1 MTAARALLITTC
13 LLALGGCSMFGSNE
27 NEPLEFCSI
36 ELKPLADLNPN
47 DRGEP
52 TPVDV
57 RIYPLFTPNAFTQA
71 SFEELWVKEDEVL
84 GASMAQKPELITLEP
99 SPEDKKGVFKK
110 IKMFG
115 GHYVGLMALYQG
127 QSGDGL
133 EERKICVEA
142 KIADGQRFEFTGHR
156 IVLVGG
162 GALDDASGEG
172 EGGEGAEDGEGAADD
187 DEDADDE
194 GADDDGAD
202 ADAEGDDGAEG
213 ADDAADGEDE

>member
-1 MTAARALLITTC
+1 MTASRALLITTC
-13 LLALGGCSMFGSNE
+13 LLALSGCKMFGGDE
-27 NEPLEFCSI
+27 NEPLEFCSF

-71 SFEELWVKEDEVL
+71 SFEDLWTKEDEVL
-84 GASMAQKPELITLEP
+84 GASMAQKPEIVSLEP
-99 SPEDKKGVFKK
+99 SDEAKKGTFKK
-110 IKMFG
+110 LKMFG

-142 KIADGQRFEFTGHR
+142 KIADGGRFEFTKHR

-162 GALDDASGEG
+162 GALSDASTEGGAESTTDGGEGDGASEGAGEG
-172 EGGEGAEDGEGAADD
+172 ESSGGESSS
-187 DEDADDE
+187 
-194 GADDDGAD
+194 DGA
-202 ADAEGDDGAEG
+202 
-213 ADDAADGEDE
+213 GEQGSSE